1 MPIRIK
7 WSSKGPTP
15 SRSSPTPASF
25 CGATTSSSTPPCR
38 SKHPRPPV
46 APSWPGDTTPVAA
59 PAVGAR
65 CRRPLSAPVVSAIV
79 AGPASPAALCSRWAT
94 CTLPVNRADGRM
106 RSVHG
111 ARVGA
116 RHRLRWR
123 FVRERRTASFDE
135 TGRPVASSCVRSR
148 PWQTAVATPFPSSG
162 RRTAC
167 VAVSRCLSS
176 TTRRRW
182 LCPAEPMCRRVDAG
196 SVYPGREVNRITRL
210 VYP

>member
-1 MPIRIK
+1 MEPGWGLVIGFAGASGNFELNVFKPVLIYNLLQSIR
-7 WSSKGPTP
+7 
-15 SRSSPTPASF
+15 
-25 CGATTSSSTPPCR
+25 
-38 SKHPRPPV
+38 
-46 APSWPGDTTPVAA
+46 
-59 PAVGAR
+59 
-65 CRRPLSAPVVSAIV
+65 
-79 AGPASPAALCSRWAT
+79 
-94 CTLPVNRADGRM
+94 
-106 RSVHG
+106 
-111 ARVGA
+111 
-116 RHRLRWR
+116 R